1 MKNILKRNAQY
12 KIVLIMVVIY
22 SGLLLISYQ
31 ELNKVKEEN
40 NNLTNKYMDISEK
53 YTECQEE
60 KNIILDE
67 VVVLEEENQI
77 LGSYAAYHQL
87 GIKKD
92 KL

>member
-1 MKNILKRNAQY
+1 MKNILKRNTQY

-40 NNLTNKYMDISEK
+40 NNLTNKYMDSSEK

>member
-1 MKNILKRNAQY
+1 
-12 KIVLIMVVIY
+12 MVVIY